1 MQYQKFLEKS
11 KNVDF
16 GSYPLNFHSYFEGD
30 LFSTDLASKF
40 PPGDSYSE
48 SGTPVSDRRKRYR
61 RRVLEQLAGLR
72 VTGKDHLK
80 R

>member
-30 LFSTDLASKF
+30 LFSTDFKSKF
-40 PPGDSYSE
+40 PPGSPYSE
-48 SGTPVSDRRKRYR
+48 SGTPIPMDI
-61 RRVLEQLAGLR
+61 
-72 VTGKDHLK
+72 
-80 R
+80 